1 MDINWSR
8 YIEIARAQD
17 LGSAEVAR
25 LIRTETRRKVNI
37 SEVKRRL
44 SVSESAAAQ
53 IRQPNSLDVINLC
66 EGEADEES
74 TLSIS
79 AKGMTFEFK
88 TQRPEECHLHSVSH
102 ERRRHMNIRFSGV
115 HVTLVISPT
124 DLRGGFHRLCSLA
137 QDQLG
142 INLSSGK
149 EAVVFL
155 SKTRKICKIV
165 TTDEKGTMLLTRT
178 LHNGRFEE
186 LMVRVGQQ
194 AKCSLT
200 LSDLE
205 RFLNGERLY
214 TKSDTFW

>member
-53 IRQPNSLDVINLC
+53 IRQPNSLDVNNLC
-66 EGEADEES
+66 EGQADEES

-88 TQRPEECHLHSVSH
+88 TQRPEESVIFILS
-102 ERRRHMNIRFSGV
+102 RMRGD
-115 HVTLVISPT
+115 VI
-124 DLRGGFHRLCSLA
+124 
-137 QDQLG
+137 
-142 INLSSGK
+142 
-149 EAVVFL
+149 
-155 SKTRKICKIV
+155 
-165 TTDEKGTMLLTRT
+165 
-178 LHNGRFEE
+178 
-186 LMVRVGQQ
+186 
-194 AKCSLT
+194 
-200 LSDLE
+200 
-205 RFLNGERLY
+205 
-214 TKSDTFW
+214 

>member
-44 SVSESAAAQ
+44 SESAAAQ

-79 AKGMTFEFK
+79 AEGMTFEFK
-88 TQRPEECHLHSVSH
+88 TQRPEESVIFILS
-102 ERRRHMNIRFSGV
+102 RMRGD
-115 HVTLVISPT
+115 VI
-124 DLRGGFHRLCSLA
+124 
-137 QDQLG
+137 
-142 INLSSGK
+142 
-149 EAVVFL
+149 
-155 SKTRKICKIV
+155 
-165 TTDEKGTMLLTRT
+165 
-178 LHNGRFEE
+178 
-186 LMVRVGQQ
+186 
-194 AKCSLT
+194 
-200 LSDLE
+200 
-205 RFLNGERLY
+205 
-214 TKSDTFW
+214 

>member
-44 SVSESAAAQ
+44 SVSAAAQ

-88 TQRPEECHLHSVSH
+88 TQRPEESVIFILS
-102 ERRRHMNIRFSGV
+102 RMRGD
-115 HVTLVISPT
+115 VI
-124 DLRGGFHRLCSLA
+124 
-137 QDQLG
+137 
-142 INLSSGK
+142 
-149 EAVVFL
+149 
-155 SKTRKICKIV
+155 
-165 TTDEKGTMLLTRT
+165 
-178 LHNGRFEE
+178 
-186 LMVRVGQQ
+186 
-194 AKCSLT
+194 
-200 LSDLE
+200 
-205 RFLNGERLY
+205 
-214 TKSDTFW
+214 